1 MIPQE
6 DWDRYIDTGK
16 LDLIYIKAL
25 VERIKQGQQLTLQ
38 DLQVYQSH
46 GPIIELLLQRPNR
59 H

>member
-1 MIPQE
+1 MIPKE

-25 VERIKQGQQLTLQ
+25 VNRIKQGQKLTLQ

-46 GPIIELLLQRPNR
+46 GPIIELLLQRPNS